1 LRIINI
7 KDDRY
12 VICGTVLAKKV
23 INKSTDELKN
33 QYTLAD
39 TVLRNGDT
47 FYICMKM
54 INAEF
59 IDIPQN
65 DSTV

>member
-1 LRIINI
+1 M
-7 KDDRY
+7 Y